1 MAEKRE
7 KLVLAYSG
15 GLDTSVAIR
24 WLKDQGYDVVALT
37 IDLGEKKDLE
47 AIQERALKVGATAA
61 YVVDGKKQFLELFV
75 WPSLQAGAVYEKE
88 YPLAT
93 AIGRPLIAAMLVQIA
108 RQEGAQGIAHGCTG
122 KGNDQVRF
130 DVSTQAL
137 APELK
142 VVAPVREWGM
152 NREDEIEY
160 AAEHGIA
167 VPASAESP
175 YSTDENLWGR
185 SIEAG
190 ILEDPWSEPPAD
202 VWEWTRDPRATPDEP
217 TYVEIG
223 FKEGLPVSLDGRP
236 IDSVELVETLNR
248 VGGENGVGRI
258 DHLENR
264 LVGIKSREIYEAP
277 AAVILLQAHQALED
291 ITLTKDVAR
300 FKDVVAAQWAQM
312 VYDGLWFS
320 PLREALYA
328 FVKYTQRHVN
338 GEVRLKLFKG
348 TSMVAGR
355 KSKDQLYRMELATY
369 GRGDQ
374 FDQTAAAGF
383 IKLWG
388 QGVRTASQ
396 VQGQLHSL
404 DLSALV
410 GGDVKRLTAGDG
422 GE

>member
-1 MAEKRE
+1 LPDPRQ

-15 GLDTSVAIR
+15 GLDTSVAMR

-37 IDLGEKKDLE
+37 IDLGEQKDLD
-47 AIQERALKVGATAA
+47 AIQRRALQVGASAA
-61 YVVDGKKQFLELFV
+61 YVVDGRKQFLELFV

-93 AIGRPLIAAMLVQIA
+93 AIGRPLIAAMLVQVA
-108 RQEGAQGIAHGCTG
+108 RQESAQGIAHGCTG

-152 NREDEIEY
+152 NREDEIDY
-160 AAEHGIA
+160 AAQHGIP
-167 VPASAESP
+167 VPASVESP

-185 SIEAG
+185 SVEAG
-190 ILEDPWSEPPAD
+190 ILEDPWAEPPAD
-202 VWEWTRDPRATPDEP
+202 VWAWTQDPRDCRDDP

-223 FKEGLPVSLDGRP
+223 FKEGLPVTLDGKP
-236 IDSVELVETLNR
+236 VDPVTLVETLNQ

-338 GEVRLKLFKG
+338 GEVRLKLYKG
-348 TSMVAGR
+348 TSMKTGV

-374 FDQTAAAGF
+374 FDQSAAAGF

-410 GGDVKRLTAGDG
+410 GGDVKNLTSG
-422 GE
+422 G

>member
-1 MAEKRE
+1 MGE

-37 IDLGEKKDLE
+37 IDLGEKKDLD
-47 AIQERALKVGATAA
+47 AIQERALKVGASAA
-61 YVVDGKKQFLELFV
+61 YVVDGKKNFLELFV

-108 RQEGAQGIAHGCTG
+108 RQENAQGIAHGCTG

-160 AAEHGIA
+160 AAKHGIP
-167 VPASAESP
+167 VPASVESP

-190 ILEDPWSEPPAD
+190 ILEDPWAEPPAD
-202 VWEWTRDPRATPDEP
+202 VWEWTKDPRDCPDEP
-217 TYVEIG
+217 SYIEIG
-223 FKEGLPVSLDGRP
+223 FKEGIPVSLDGKP
-236 IDSVELVETLNR
+236 VDSVTLVETLNQA
-248 VGGENGVGRI
+248 GGDNGVGRI

-328 FVKYTQRHVN
+328 FVRHTQRHVN
-338 GEVRLKLFKG
+338 GEVRLKLYKG

-374 FDQTAAAGF
+374 FDQSAAAGF

-410 GGDVKRLTAGDG
+410 GGDVKKLSSG
-422 GE
+422 G

>member
-1 MAEKRE
+1 LADGQRE

-37 IDLGEKKDLE
+37 IDLGEKKDLD
-47 AIQERALKVGATAA
+47 AIQERALKVGASAA
-61 YVVDGKKQFLELFV
+61 YVVDGKKKFLELFV

-160 AAEHGIA
+160 AAEHGIP

-190 ILEDPWSEPPAD
+190 ILEDPWAEPPAD
-202 VWEWTRDPRATPDEP
+202 VWEWTKDARDTPDEP

-223 FKEGLPVSLDGRP
+223 FKEGLPVALDGKP
-236 IDSVELVETLNR
+236 IDSVALVETLNR

-338 GEVRLKLFKG
+338 GEVRLKLYKG

-374 FDQTAAAGF
+374 FDQSAAAGF

-388 QGVRTASQ
+388 QGVRTAAQ

-410 GGDVKRLTAGDG
+410 GGDVKRLSAG
-422 GE
+422 E

>member
-1 MAEKRE
+1 MPEARE

-24 WLKDQGYDVVALT
+24 WLKEKGWDVVALT
-37 IDLGEKKDLE
+37 IDLGEKKDLD
-47 AIQERALKVGATAA
+47 AIQERALEIGATAA
-61 YVVDGKKQFLELFV
+61 YVVDGKTQFLRHFV

-88 YPLAT
+88 YPLDT

-108 RQEGAQGIAHGCTG
+108 RQEGAQVIAHGCTG

-160 AAEHGIA
+160 AAQHGIP
-167 VPASAESP
+167 VPASVESP

-190 ILEDPWSEPPAD
+190 ILEDPWAEPPAD
-202 VWEWTRDPRATPDEP
+202 VWEWTRDPRDCPDEP
-217 TYVEIG
+217 AYVEIG
-223 FKEGLPVSLDGRP
+223 FKDGVPTSLDGRP
-236 IDSVELVETLNR
+236 VDAVTLVETLNQL
-248 VGGENGVGRI
+248 GGENGVGRI

-338 GEVRLKLFKG
+338 GEVRLKLYKG

-374 FDQTAAAGF
+374 FDQSAAAGF

-388 QGVRTASQ
+388 QGVRTAAQ

-410 GGDVKRLTAGDG
+410 GGDVKKLTS